1 MPLNNDEEI
10 EAEGSRVSECL
21 SSVYLPLVF
30 SWSTSSFL
38 LRQLF
43 LRPGGHEGS
52 EGGRRGK
59 GDEGMKETGE
69 RCRCGADAL
78 AKFVPRI
85 QGITFCG
92 SVGLIVIPLSHL
104 QYLRVH

>member
-1 MPLNNDEEI
+1 MPLSNDEEI

-59 GDEGMKETGE
+59 GDEGMEETGGSA
-69 RCRCGADAL
+69 GAVQMHWPSL
-78 AKFVPRI
+78 FL
-85 QGITFCG
+85 G
-92 SVGLIVIPLSHL
+92 SKG
-104 QYLRVH
+104 